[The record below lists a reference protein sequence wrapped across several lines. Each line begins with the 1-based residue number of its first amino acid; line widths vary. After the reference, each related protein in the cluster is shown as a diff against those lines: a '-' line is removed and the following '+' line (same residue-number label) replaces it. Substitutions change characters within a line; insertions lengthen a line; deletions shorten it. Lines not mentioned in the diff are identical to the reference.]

1 MKRISLIIIL
11 VLASFSNIFGCE
23 DQLQD
28 KIIDDFNEFGT
39 YMLFEE
45 GDRDSALYLHRTA
58 EWMSQTSLNKI
69 LSFLKEEIPLYY
81 FLLIKSEEFTL
92 YKNCENKL
100 NH

>member
-1 MKRISLIIIL
+1 MKKISILIILIF
-11 VLASFSNIFGCE
+11 ASFNIIFGCE
-23 DQLQD
+23 DQLQI
-28 KIIDDFNEFGT
+28 KIINDFNEFGT

-69 LSFLKEEIPLYY
+69 FSFLKEEIPFYY

-100 NH
+100 CH

>member
-1 MKRISLIIIL
+1 MKKISLILIL
-11 VLASFSNIFGCE
+11 VLASFNNIFGCE
-23 DQLQD
+23 DQLKG

-45 GDRDSALYLHRTA
+45 GDQDSALYLYRTA
-58 EWMSQTSLNKI
+58 EWMSQTSLNEI
-69 LSFLKEEIPLYY
+69 LSFLKEEILLYY